1 MKRTCLLIAV
11 LAATHAG
18 AAFKCVDERGIT
30 HVGDTPPPGCAKVV
44 MYEISRSGQVI
55 REFPPTLT
63 PEQVKQ
69 KQIEDAK
76 RREAEKVA
84 AEQKRKDT
92 ALLQTFSSEK
102 EFDVVRDR
110 NIEPLR
116 SRIRNAQDRI
126 KAVDKRA
133 KELEEEAEFYKA
145 GKKSK
150 SKGKDGDVP
159 KSLLDEQERIKGERA
174 TLTKSIADTEKE
186 IEGIRSKFDVDKRR
200 WVLLKE
206 GEGKAKAEP
215 VAAPASAP
223 APVAGKAAKK

>member
-1 MKRTCLLIAV
+1 MKRACLLIAV

-30 HVGDTPPPGCAKVV
+30 HVGDTPPPGCAKVP
-44 MYEISRSGQVI
+44 MYEINRAGQVL
-55 REFPPTLT
+55 REIPPTLT

-110 NIEPLR
+110 NLEPLK
-116 SRIRNAQDRI
+116 SRIRNAQERS

-133 KELEEEAEFYKA
+133 KEVEEESEFYKA
-145 GKKSK
+145 GKKGK
-150 SKGKDGDVP
+150 AKGKGTEMP
-159 KSLLDEQERIKGERA
+159 KQFADELERLKTEKA
-174 TLTKSIADTEKE
+174 TLTKSIAATEKE
-186 IEGIRSKFDVDKRR
+186 IDELREKFDVDKRR
-200 WVLLKE
+200 WVRLKE
-206 GEGKAKAEP
+206 GEGSARAEP
-215 VAAPASAP
+215 AA

>member
-1 MKRTCLLIAV
+1 MKRSCLLIAV

-55 REFPPTLT
+55 REFQPTLT

-69 KQIEDAK
+69 KQIEEAK
-76 RREAEKVA
+76 RREAEKIA

-133 KELEEEAEFYKA
+133 KELADEAEFYKA

-159 KSLLDEQERIKGERA
+159 KSLLDEQERIKGEKA
-174 TLTKSIADTEKE
+174 MLTKGIADTEKE
-186 IEGIRSKFDVDKRR
+186 IEAIRSKFDVDKRR

-206 GEGKAKAEP
+206 GEGKAGAEP
-215 VAAPASAP
+215 APAP

>member
-55 REFPPTLT
+55 REFQPTLT

-69 KQIEDAK
+69 KQLEEAK
-76 RREAEKVA
+76 RREAEKIA
-84 AEQKRKDT
+84 AEQKRRDT

-133 KELEEEAEFYKA
+133 KELADEAEFYKA

-159 KSLLDEQERIKGERA
+159 KSLLDEQERIKGEKA
-174 TLTKSIADTEKE
+174 MLTKGIADTEKE
-186 IEGIRSKFDVDKRR
+186 IEAIRSKFDVDKRR

-206 GEGKAKAEP
+206 GEGKAGAEP
-215 VAAPASAP
+215 APAP

>member
-1 MKRTCLLIAV
+1 MKRACLLIAV

-44 MYEISRSGQVI
+44 MYEINRSGQVL
-55 REFPPTLT
+55 REIPPTLT

-69 KQIEDAK
+69 KQAEDAK
-76 RREAEKVA
+76 RREAERVA

-116 SRIRNAQDRI
+116 SRIRNAQERI

-133 KELEEEAEFYKA
+133 KEVEEESEFYKA
-145 GKKSK
+145 GKKGK
-150 SKGKDGDVP
+150 AKGKGAEMPKQFGDE
-159 KSLLDEQERIKGERA
+159 LDRLKAEKA
-174 TLTKSIADTEKE
+174 TLTKSIASTEKE
-186 IEGIRSKFDVDKRR
+186 IEELREKFDVDKRR
-200 WVLLKE
+200 WARLKE
-206 GEGKAKAEP
+206 GEGSAKAEP
-215 VAAPASAP
+215 APAP

>member
-1 MKRTCLLIAV
+1 MKRSCLLIAV

-55 REFPPTLT
+55 REFQPTLT

-69 KQIEDAK
+69 KQIEEAK
-76 RREAEKVA
+76 RREAEKIA
-84 AEQKRKDT
+84 AEQKRRDT

-133 KELEEEAEFYKA
+133 KELADEAEFYKA

-159 KSLLDEQERIKGERA
+159 KSLLDEQERIKGEKA
-174 TLTKSIADTEKE
+174 MLTKGIADTEKE
-186 IEGIRSKFDVDKRR
+186 IEAIRSKFDVDKRR

-206 GEGKAKAEP
+206 GEGKAGAEP
-215 VAAPASAP
+215 APAP

>member
-1 MKRTCLLIAV
+1 MKRTWLLIA
-11 LAATHAG
+11 LLGATHAG
-18 AAFKCVDERGIT
+18 AAYKCVDERGIT
-30 HVGDTPPPGCAKVV
+30 HVGDTPPPGCAKVL
-44 MYEISRSGQVI
+44 MYEINRAGQVL
-55 REFPPTLT
+55 REIPPTLT

-69 KQIEDAK
+69 KQIEDSK

-110 NIEPLR
+110 NIEPLK
-116 SRIRNAQDRI
+116 SRIRNAQERI

-133 KELEEEAEFYKA
+133 KEVEEESEFYKA

-150 SKGKDGDVP
+150 AKGKSGEMQKQFVDE
-159 KSLLDEQERIKGERA
+159 LDRLKAEKA
-174 TLTKSIADTEKE
+174 TLTKSIAATEKE
-186 IEGIRSKFDVDKRR
+186 IEELREKFDADKRR
-200 WVLLKE
+200 WVRLKE
-206 GEGKAKAEP
+206 GEGSARAES
-215 VAAPASAP
+215 AA

>member
-55 REFPPTLT
+55 REFQPTLT

-69 KQIEDAK
+69 KQIEEAK
-76 RREAEKVA
+76 RREAEKIA
-84 AEQKRKDT
+84 AEQKRRDT

-133 KELEEEAEFYKA
+133 KELADEAEFYKA

-159 KSLLDEQERIKGERA
+159 KSLLDEQERIKGEKA
-174 TLTKSIADTEKE
+174 MLTKGIADTEKE
-186 IEGIRSKFDVDKRR
+186 IEAIRSKFDVDKRR

-206 GEGKAKAEP
+206 GEGKAGAEP
-215 VAAPASAP
+215 APAP